1 MSELPADD
9 WSPADNPY
17 SIAVSEA
24 NWWKATVALTI
35 GRMREQP
42 TQVGFFDSAQIDA
55 RTLVVA
61 LRQMLMAAKLEQ
73 IALADLGIDEAVG
86 DELAKA
92 QAQFEEA
99 LPGIKEIRDGL
110 THFEDWARGTGR
122 GAQATARKN
131 GSTEREVARDFW
143 SFGYDPSADTVTMGP
158 FTISVPAAET
168 ATRQLHAAI
177 YTAARSVDLAR
188 ALAVRAEAAE
198 ALTAAGITHTPPDG
212 QVLLSPGADLRVW
225 LSLNLPGDQAQLR
238 HDVAQRTIAAITA
251 AGLALASNSH
261 PQAHD
266 LHDRLAGAEALLVQR
281 H

>member
-17 SIAVSEA
+17 SIALSEA
-24 NWWKATVALTI
+24 NWWKATVLLTI
-35 GRMREQP
+35 GRMRQQP
-42 TQVGFFDSAQIDA
+42 THVGFFDSAQIDA

-61 LRQMLMAAKLEQ
+61 LRQMLMAVKLEQ
-73 IALADLGIDEAVG
+73 TALADLGIDPAVG

-92 QAQFEEA
+92 QQQFETA

-122 GAQATARKN
+122 GAQLTARKN

-143 SFGYDPSADTVTMGP
+143 SFGYDPAADTVTMGP
-158 FTISVPAAET
+158 LTISVPAAET
-168 ATRQLHAAI
+168 ATRELHAAI

-188 ALAVRAEAAE
+188 AQAVRAEADE

-225 LSLNLPGDQAQLR
+225 VSLNLPTDQAQLR
-238 HDVAQRTIAAITA
+238 HDVAKRTIAAITA
-251 AGLALASNSH
+251 AGLSLASNSH
-261 PQAHD
+261 SQARD
-266 LHDRLAGAEALLVQR
+266 LHDRLAGAEPLLVQR
-281 H
+281 R